1 MVRPSETACLIRYV
15 DTERE
20 GHVDLRYRSVSPVR
34 PKRRSRA
41 RREGFVRKQ
50 YHSRPLAN
58 GLLGWDGERLVDRVV
73 TPQVLCGLVGR
84 RKLY

>member
-1 MVRPSETACLIRYV
+1 M
-15 DTERE
+15 
-20 GHVDLRYRSVSPVR
+20 
-34 PKRRSRA
+34 
-41 RREGFVRKQ
+41 RKQ